1 MPYVFLFNYLPKV
14 AESETRSI
22 RIMSSENEFGLSA
35 AEYTFLE
42 LFCDECD
49 CRRVML
55 NILSERRKASVGVIN
70 FGWESE
76 KFYENW
82 FGSYDK
88 DIIYDLK
95 GPSINIFSTTT
106 EITDKIFKHVKNAL
120 QDKFFV
126 NRIIQHYVIFREY
139 IENLADNDPSQ
150 KFIKTKSTGRNE
162 LCPCGSGKKFKN
174 CCLLNS

>member
-1 MPYVFLFNYLPKV
+1 MPYTAFQTYFPEI
-14 AESETRSI
+14 AEKETRCLQI
-22 RIMSSENEFGLSA
+22 FNDPALAGDNFIL
-35 AEYTFLE
+35 LE
-42 LFCDECD
+42 LFCDEPQCD

-150 KFIKTKSTGRNE
+150 KFIKTKSIGRNE